1 MKYPITRRDA
11 LRAGLTISGTAVA
24 GCLGAQRTGPVLQES
39 FETGLSD
46 WETAGNIDPEEPPS
60 TFEWRI
66 DRSQARAHK
75 GDWSLE
81 IFTEGDHDDGTA
93 WVMTDFQTPADILSF
108 EGSVQAW
115 SPSES
120 FNTLRHL
127 VVYLGPNRPREEGSF
142 LGPGEN
148 SSGTPGARI
157 GGLREP
163 LHLAEGWREYT
174 FEWQPAT
181 VPNTLYFAVGISVVW
196 EADATHYVDSIEL
209 SAT

>member
-1 MKYPITRRDA
+1 MSYSLARRDA
-11 LRAGLTISGTAVA
+11 LRTGFVLSGVVLA
-24 GCLGAQRTGPVLQES
+24 GCLGARETGPVLRES
-39 FETGLSD
+39 FETGLSN
-46 WETAGNIDPEEPPS
+46 WETVGTIGPEEPHS
-60 TFEWRI
+60 AFEWRI
-66 DRSQARAHK
+66 DRSQAQAHD
-75 GDWSLE
+75 GEWSLE

-93 WVMTDFQTPADILSF
+93 WVMSEVQAPADVSSF
-108 EGSVQAW
+108 EGRVQAW

-142 LGPGEN
+142 LGPDEN
-148 SSGTPGARI
+148 SAGIAGAPI

-163 LHLAEGWREYT
+163 LHLAEGWREYS
-174 FEWQPAT
+174 FDWQPAT
-181 VPNTLYFAVGISVVW
+181 VPNTLYFAVGVSVVW